1 MKISKSGTD
10 WTPLELSKYSDS
22 KVFHLLDCAVRF
34 GSNNDKDKEIKMWK
48 AFHDL
53 EKHISNLENKLSL
66 SSKG

>member
-10 WTPLELSKYSDS
+10 WTPLNLSKYSDS

-34 GSNNDKDKEIKMWK
+34 GSDNSKEKEERMWK

-53 EKHISNLENKLSL
+53 EIHLSNLENK
-66 SSKG
+66 